1 MNREKEDE
9 ADPDTTDTKKTQIL
23 TRKVLQEKYW
33 EDRGSQRMK
42 PLNIDFEHRMQY
54 INDP

>member
-33 EDRGSQRMK
+33 EDRGS
-42 PLNIDFEHRMQY
+42 
-54 INDP
+54 